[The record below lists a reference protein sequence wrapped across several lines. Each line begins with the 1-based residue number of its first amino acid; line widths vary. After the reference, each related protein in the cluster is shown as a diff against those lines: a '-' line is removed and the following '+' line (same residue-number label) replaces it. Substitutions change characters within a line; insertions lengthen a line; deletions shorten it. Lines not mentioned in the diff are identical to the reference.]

1 MNVIF
6 IAPPAAGKGTI
17 SKYLVNDLGYV
28 HLSTGDLLREISK
41 TNTEIAELM
50 ASGKFISDDIMFEII
65 KNEIANIKN
74 KPFILDGIPRNLN
87 QAEYLT
93 NLLKEIGVNNY
104 LVINID
110 VDENTL
116 EKRLS
121 GRRICP
127 SCGSSYNVNF
137 EEFKPIKENICNN
150 CNSELITR
158 TDDSPET
165 FKTRYKAYLDNTLP
179 VLDFY
184 KKLNKLVTI
193 NANQDS
199 EAIIKDVITSLKGEN
214 ND

>member
-17 SKYLVNDLGYV
+17 SSYLVNNLGYV

-41 TNTEIAELM
+41 TNAEIAALM
-50 ASGKFISDDIMFEII
+50 QAGKFISDDVMFGLI
-65 KNEIANIKN
+65 KDEIAKIKD
-74 KPFILDGIPRNLN
+74 KPFILDGIPRNIN

-93 NLLKEIGVNNY
+93 NLLKEVGVDNY

-110 VDENTL
+110 VDEQTL
-116 EKRLS
+116 EKRAT

-127 SCGSSYNVNF
+127 NCGSSYNVYF
-137 EEFKPIKENICNN
+137 EGFKPLKENICNS

-158 TDDSPET
+158 TDDSLET
-165 FKTRYKAYLDNTLP
+165 FKTRYGTYLDNTLP
-179 VLDFY
+179 VLNYY
-184 KKLNKLVTI
+184 KELNKLVI
-193 NANQDS
+193 VDANKDS
-199 EAIIKDVITSLKGEN
+199 EAIINDVLEFLKGEN